1 MSLIYGHRGASADA
15 PENTLRAFALAAE
28 QQADGVELDVQ
39 LTRDGQLV
47 VFHDENLA
55 RVTGEKGR
63 LCDRTWEELRR
74 LPIRLPGA
82 TAEDGIPL
90 LSEVLTLLH
99 NRGLRVNIELKN
111 SEILYDGLEE
121 RCLEAVARAGMEERT
136 LYSSFNHISMVRLKR
151 LSPSARCGLLYSCT
165 MVEPWRYAAGL
176 GMDALHPH
184 YSELQQENEVPEAH
198 AAGLEVNP
206 WTVNSEEALRWVIR
220 LGADRII
227 TNEPGKAR
235 ALLKAEQTD
244 L

>member
-1 MSLIYGHRGASADA
+1 MTLIYGHRGASADA

-39 LTRDGQLV
+39 LTRDGRLV
-47 VFHDENLA
+47 VFHDETLE
-55 RVTGEKGR
+55 RVTGEMGR

-82 TAEDGIPL
+82 LPEDGIPL
-90 LSEVLTLLH
+90 LSEVMTLLH
-99 NRGLRVNIELKN
+99 DRGLQVNIELKN
-111 SEILYDGLEE
+111 SVILYDRLEE
-121 RCLEAVARAGMEERT
+121 RCLETVARAGMEKRT
-136 LYSSFNHISMVRLKR
+136 LYSSFNHVSMVRLKR
-151 LSPSARCGLLYSCT
+151 LSPSARCGLLYDCT

-184 YSELQQENEVPEAH
+184 YSELQQAGEVPAAH
-198 AAGLEVNP
+198 AVGLEVNP
-206 WTVNSEEALRWVIR
+206 WTVNGTEALGQIIR

-235 ALLKAEQTD
+235 ALLMAEQD
-244 L
+244 GL